1 MTLREISDRSLRRDL
16 RAGMKHRDADLRDTR
31 YDTQPDARACHGAG
45 RPDGVGH
52 YGHPGKY
59 EPRVMIT
66 AANPC
71 APRIPMRRDSAIHIE
86 WYLDHDAKHPIA
98 ARKGG
103 GRRERRGVY
112 MGGERGGREKV
123 PVGGHGGEKG
133 EGRHRMER
141 KEWAVGVGV
150 RARRSIRGE
159 LTGMWECSGNVRG
172 RKWVEVERAYGT
184 KNEGEGIYIGN
195 VIEIRELDGI
205 PGASRKS
212 SYMVMVPGMSG
223 ESVFSVLQTPRS
235 LSARAK
241 FREKGQS
248 GTRQSVNGVTALP
261 AQFSVKLLG
270 TLWSIR
276 KILRPAAS

>member
-59 EPRVMIT
+59 EPRVMTT

-172 RKWVEVERAYGT
+172 RKWVEVESALAQMYIEQLHGHGTGDERGVRVLSPTDSYKLVSTRKVSRERTERDSTECKRRHRAARAIQR
-184 KNEGEGIYIGN
+184 EIARH
-195 VIEIRELDGI
+195 VIEEFRNKRKTHATRDQFPWRENLEITGE
-205 PGASRKS
+205 
-212 SYMVMVPGMSG
+212 YM
-223 ESVFSVLQTPRS
+223 
-235 LSARAK
+235 
-241 FREKGQS
+241 RERG
-248 GTRQSVNGVTALP
+248 P
-261 AQFSVKLLG
+261 
-270 TLWSIR
+270 
-276 KILRPAAS
+276 